1 MSPCRNPGCIST
13 FTAVEKT
20 CFHYGEP
27 FVVRFCSDTCLE
39 EWLWTGDNMRFDDPE
54 RYDDD

>member
-13 FTAVEKT
+13 FATIEKI
-20 CFHYGEP
+20 CIDYGEP

-39 EWLWTGDNMRFDDPE
+39 EWEVDA
-54 RYDDD
+54 